1 MLVFEIAQDDQT
13 WEIESMN
20 LQDRVVLNPDV
31 LAGKPVIRGTRLAAE
46 FIVDLLGQGWTESQV
61 LENYPGIAHED
72 ILACL
77 RYASQQLK
85 SERVYPAQSSP

>member
-1 MLVFEIAQDDQT
+1 
-13 WEIESMN
+13 MN

-31 LAGKPVIRGTRLAAE
+31 LAGKPVIRGTRLAVE
-46 FIVDLLGQGWTESQV
+46 FIVDLPGQGWTESQV

-77 RYASQQLK
+77 QYASQQLK

>member
-31 LAGKPVIRGTRLAAE
+31 LAGKPVIRGTRLAVE
-46 FIVDLLGQGWTESQV
+46 FIVDLLGQGWTEPQV
-61 LENYPGIAHED
+61 LENYPGIAH
-72 ILACL
+72 
-77 RYASQQLK
+77 
-85 SERVYPAQSSP
+85 